1 MFYRNRYYWFHG
13 TLLPNLHMTFCQ
25 VYDVGLR
32 TLGILLSED
41 LVGDGGKEHVAG
53 DVPRLRRRGYTQ
65 SDRYETWEQFDLR
78 PRTTSKRLPAMPYST
93 NKGQGKRFW
102 TTGNEPQ

>member
-32 TLGILLSED
+32 TLRILLSED

-53 DVPRLRRRGYTQ
+53 DVPCRSG
-65 SDRYETWEQFDLR
+65 
-78 PRTTSKRLPAMPYST
+78 
-93 NKGQGKRFW
+93 KGNTASVKVQGM
-102 TTGNEPQ
+102 GLV